1 MARRSLGLWIV
12 LLLWL
17 AGCGGTG
24 GGSGSVSPPVNA
36 TIGSG
41 GGTVVDGNATLNI
54 GAGALATTSLVSVQ
68 QTTQYPADTR
78 IVSGTAYAFSTSS
91 AGLTSSVTVTIR
103 YNAALLKAGVAE
115 NSLRLFQVAGSTW
128 SQVSTSSVDTNNKV
142 VTGTT
147 STLGTFAILSTVGG
161 GTGGVSRPTGL
172 LFLSDVGGLAN
183 INGGVA
189 LNLFAVQLGST
200 AAQQFSISGASSG
213 TISQTGETVSHAAF
227 SPDGKSIVFDD
238 QSSNGNLLVLALTD
252 GSSVTALLAGGSSST
267 GILQLPHAPSF
278 SPDGTKIIFLYNQT
292 GSDQIFTIKPDG
304 TALTQ
309 LTTNLSGASDNP
321 AYTKAGN
328 IRFISRGTGGTIQ
341 YSLMNPDGTGL
352 TTTSTFSPA
361 VAPWY
366 TYSPD
371 GTKIVFTAQA
381 SGRTDVFTM
390 NADGSNA
397 TQITK
402 LSATAMG
409 SPRFSA
415 DNTKIIFDASTSAT
429 PTRTLYTIN
438 VDGTGLIAVP
448 VATGTGVNNY
458 LEDAR

>member
-17 AGCGGTG
+17 AGCGGSG
-24 GGSGSVSPPVNA
+24 GGSGAGSPPVNA
-36 TIGSG
+36 TIGAG

-54 GAGALATTSLVSVQ
+54 GAGVLATTSLVSVQ

-78 IVSGTAYAFSTSS
+78 VVSGTAYTFSTAS
-91 AGLTSSVTVTIR
+91 AGVTSSVTISIR

-115 NSLRLFQVAGSTW
+115 NSLRLFQVSGSTW
-128 SQVSTSSVDTNNKV
+128 SQVSTSGVDTNNKV
-142 VTGTT
+142 VMGTT

-161 GTGGVSRPTGL
+161 GTGGVSKPTNL
-172 LFLSDVGGLAN
+172 LFLSDTGGN
-183 INGGVA
+183 TSINGGVA
-189 LNLFAVQLGST
+189 LNLFGETLGSAT
-200 AAQQFSISGASSG
+200 ATQFSVSGASGGVSG
-213 TISQTGETVSHAAF
+213 QTGETIGHAAF
-227 SPDGKSIVFDD
+227 SPDGKSLVFDD
-238 QSSNGNLLVLALTD
+238 QSTNGNLLVLALTD
-252 GSSVTALLAGGSSST
+252 GTSVTALLTGGSSTT
-267 GILQLPHAPSF
+267 GTLQLPHAPSF

-292 GSDQIFTIKPDG
+292 GSDQIFTIKPDA

-309 LTTNLSGASDNP
+309 LTTTLSGTIDNP

-328 IRFISRGTGGTIQ
+328 IRFISRTSSGTIQ
-341 YSLMNPDGTGL
+341 YNLMNADGSGL

-381 SGRTDVFTM
+381 STGTDVFTM
-390 NADGSNA
+390 NADGSNT

-402 LSATAMG
+402 LGAKAMG

-415 DNTKIIFDASTSAT
+415 DSTKILFDASTGAT
-429 PTRTLYTIN
+429 PLRTLYSIN
-438 VDGTGLIAVP
+438 LDGTGLQAVS
-448 VATGTGVNNY
+448 VATGNTVNNY
-458 LEDAR
+458 LQDAR